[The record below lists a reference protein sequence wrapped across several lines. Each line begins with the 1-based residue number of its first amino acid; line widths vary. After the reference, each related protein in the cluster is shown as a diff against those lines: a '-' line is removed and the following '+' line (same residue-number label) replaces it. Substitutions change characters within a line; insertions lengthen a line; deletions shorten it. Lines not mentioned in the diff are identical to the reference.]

1 VTAGKPRGV
10 LDRIRAIWAEAEPG
24 PRSREPSPLAPGEWR
39 RFHELLERLLLE
51 NMVPFWLAYER
62 ERGEP
67 AGRAGEAGSSG
78 RFLVLEARL
87 LWFFSRLARSRYG
100 ADEHLSAARRGFEVL
115 RDELWDAKFGGF
127 AWAVDPRMR
136 KATKPDKH
144 VYGQAFGIYAL
155 SEFAAAS
162 GSEEATS
169 LARRLFGLLE
179 ARAHDAEYGG
189 YREAFQRDWSPLAPT
204 AVSYLHL
211 PASLKLMNTHLHVL
225 EAFDAYHRLTGDPLA
240 RQRLAELVLI
250 QGSAVVR
257 KDVGVCTNAHQRDW
271 TPLRGRS
278 HDRVSYGHD
287 VENGRLLL
295 EASQALGMPDAPLV
309 DLARGFFSHAL
320 RFGFDDR
327 DGGFFESGPFN
338 RPADDR
344 QKIWWIQAEG
354 LLSALDLYRR
364 TGDRLYLR
372 CFERTLDW
380 ITTRQVDWSGGEW
393 HAEITSSGAP
403 QGAKVSAWKGPY
415 HSGRAVL
422 ECLAVLDSLRP

>member
-1 VTAGKPRGV
+1 
-10 LDRIRAIWAEAEPG
+10 
-24 PRSREPSPLAPGEWR
+24 
-39 RFHELLERLLLE
+39 
-51 NMVPFWLAYER
+51 MVPFWLAYER
-62 ERGEP
+62 DRATP
-67 AGRAGEAGSSG
+67 AGRAGEPGSSD

-100 ADEHLSAARRGFEVL
+100 ADEHLSAARRCFEVL

-127 AWAVDPRMR
+127 AWAVDPRTR
-136 KATKPDKH
+136 GATKPDKH

-179 ARAHDAEYGG
+179 TRAHDAEYGG
-189 YREAFQRDWSPLAPT
+189 YREAFQRDWAPLAPGT
-204 AVSYLHL
+204 VSYLHL
-211 PASLKLMNTHLHVL
+211 PASLKLLNTHLHLL
-225 EAFDAYHRLTGDPLA
+225 EAFATYHRLTEDPLA
-240 RQRLAELVLI
+240 RERLVELILI
-250 QGSAVVR
+250 QSNAVVR
-257 KDVGVCTNAHQRDW
+257 KDIGVCTNAHQRDW
-271 TPLRGRS
+271 TPLRGRP

-295 EASQALGMPDAPLV
+295 EASLALGLPEAPLI
-309 DLARGFFSHAL
+309 DLACTFFSHAL
-320 RFGFDDR
+320 RYGFDDR
-327 DGGFFESGPFN
+327 DGGFFQGGPFD

-344 QKIWWIQAEG
+344 HKIWWIQAEG

-364 TGDRLYLR
+364 TGNRLYFR

-380 ITTRQVDWSGGEW
+380 IVTRQVDWAGGEW

-403 QGAKVSAWKGPY
+403 RGEKVSAWKGPY

-422 ECLAVLDSLRP
+422 ECLEVLDSLQP